1 MPQMK
6 SCYCYSD
13 DDDDESDNDDILTVK
28 RTNVHLEHTEEDG
41 PDIDEGQSS
50 FIVESIRQNISVPD
64 ENVNKKGYDR

>member
-6 SCYCYSD
+6 SCYCYS
-13 DDDDESDNDDILTVK
+13 DDDESDNDDILTVK
-28 RTNVHLEHTEEDG
+28 RTNVHLEHITEEDG